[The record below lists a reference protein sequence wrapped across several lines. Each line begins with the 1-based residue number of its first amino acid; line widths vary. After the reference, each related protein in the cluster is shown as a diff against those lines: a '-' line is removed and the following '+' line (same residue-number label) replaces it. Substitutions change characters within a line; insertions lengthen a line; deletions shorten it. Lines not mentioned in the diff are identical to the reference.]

1 MSEKERFYAEL
12 VQVINRTLGRRA
24 VTVERV
30 RRTVNE
36 AKRVKKMEGVPGLL
50 AYATNL
56 ADRLFTPREAEM
68 LKESPYRKVYSDRM
82 IDLLVREKILT
93 PLQGRM
99 LKRTVR

>member
-56 ADRLFTPREAEM
+56 ADRLFTPRAAEM
-68 LKESPYRKVYSDRM
+68 LKEPPHKTAYTARM
-82 IDLLVREKILT
+82 LHLLVHEKILT